1 MLLLRDGMDCLV
13 SGVDQ
18 SCQFHL
24 LFIHP
29 EFQSLFR
36 LPQEWCLGNI
46 CPLDK

>member
-29 EFQSLFR
+29 EFQSFSPSSGVVSRIHLSS
-36 LPQEWCLGNI
+36 
-46 CPLDK
+46 